1 LEGPQLSPE
10 PSWLANDC
18 QSAFEFDPK
27 IEVAAETL
35 EIDPIRAVPLGL
47 LVNELTTTIEHAFPG
62 RMGRVLLSAEK
73 IGD

>member
-1 LEGPQLSPE
+1 MTI
-10 PSWLANDC
+10 
-18 QSAFEFDPK
+18 K